1 MALRSLV
8 QALHSLVPA
17 CESIMLRS
25 SDFSIPG
32 QHLMSLKDA
41 RCFRS
46 PCRAFYYGFLAPK
59 CAIHQSKAGFPGLN
73 IQFRTLSN
81 VHLCD

>member
-17 CESIMLRS
+17 YESIMLRS

-32 QHLMSLKDA
+32 QHLMSLEDA
-41 RCFRS
+41 RCF
-46 PCRAFYYGFLAPK
+46 
-59 CAIHQSKAGFPGLN
+59 
-73 IQFRTLSN
+73 
-81 VHLCD
+81 